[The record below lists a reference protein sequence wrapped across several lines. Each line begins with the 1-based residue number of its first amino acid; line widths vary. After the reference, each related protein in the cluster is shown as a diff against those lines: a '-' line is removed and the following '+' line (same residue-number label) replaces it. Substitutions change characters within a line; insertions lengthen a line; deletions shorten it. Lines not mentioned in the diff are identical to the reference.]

1 MSSANVIHRDIKPD
15 NILVDEMC
23 NVKICDF
30 GYSRTLPESC
40 FGKGNGSTKR
50 IRDSIVKM
58 KYKEKFDEKTIK
70 KAISIKLERRREER
84 KNKN

>member
-1 MSSANVIHRDIKPD
+1 
-15 NILVDEMC
+15 
-23 NVKICDF
+23 
-30 GYSRTLPESC
+30 LPESC

-58 KYKEKFDEKTIK
+58 KYKEKFDEKAIK
-70 KAISIKLERRREER
+70 QAISIKLERRREER